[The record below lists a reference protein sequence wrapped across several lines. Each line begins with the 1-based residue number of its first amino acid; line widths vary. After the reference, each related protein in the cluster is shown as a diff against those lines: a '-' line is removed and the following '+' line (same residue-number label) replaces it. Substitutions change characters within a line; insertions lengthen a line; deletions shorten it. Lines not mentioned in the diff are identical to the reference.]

1 MFCFNYNRRI
11 CTRVRN
17 EEEVGE
23 NMITISDI
31 AKIVGVSHSTVS
43 RSLNDSFEI
52 SQKTKER
59 IKKNQLKYIMSLE
72 GR

>member
-1 MFCFNYNRRI
+1 MFCFNYNRLI

-23 NMITISDI
+23 NMITIRDI

-43 RSLNDSFEI
+43 RSLNDSSEI

-59 IKKNQLKYIMSLE
+59 IKKIN
-72 GR
+72 

>member
-1 MFCFNYNRRI
+1 M
-11 CTRVRN
+11 RN
-17 EEEVGE
+17 EEEAGE

-43 RSLNDSFEI
+43 RSLNDSSEI

>member
-1 MFCFNYNRRI
+1 M
-11 CTRVRN
+11 RN
-17 EEEVGE
+17 EEEAGE

-43 RSLNDSFEI
+43 RSLNDSSEI

-59 IKKNQLKYIMSLE
+59 IKKNQLKYIM
-72 GR
+72 RCKPR